1 MINEIQLKNRLL
13 AAYEFFDKAGHD
25 RNKSR
30 ICQLAHKLGMRE
42 FGVAFAGH
50 FSAGKS
56 RMINT
61 LCGADLL
68 PSSPVPTSANLV
80 RVHSGE
86 EYARVFFRHEKPRRY
101 LAPYDYDMVR
111 GFCKDGD
118 QVTIIELSHKGID
131 LPEQVV
137 IMDTPGI
144 DSADD
149 AHRLATEDALHMADM
164 IFYVMDYNH
173 VQSEL
178 NFSFTRELTKAGKEV
193 YLVINQID
201 KHTSSELTFDS
212 FKNGI
217 KQAFSAWGVEPAG
230 IYYTSLKEFNHPE
243 NQLQEL
249 QDMLWA
255 RIELRDQLMIDSVLA
270 SLQKICDEYH
280 KEQSSLAREE
290 LSEAMSVFDG
300 IGERELAALRAD
312 YHSLKTERDS
322 LFEDW
327 GPDYDEAVERIL
339 SNAYLMPT
347 STRDLAASYLESCQD
362 DFKVGFFNRQ
372 KKTEAERNRRLEIF
386 FGDVKEKAR
395 TQIEWH
401 LKTFLL
407 DFARKRGIAADD
419 YMQSV
424 QQMELPVPVELLSAA
439 MRDGAKLTQDGSYVM
454 NYTGNVAEGIKKQ
467 ARIIAGTYK
476 DKLKELTKEKAQVRS
491 RTIDSQLE
499 QMGAYPEAIDR
510 LEESE
515 GRLAG
520 LEKELAVLMDCSQ
533 DERFIISGAVKAHE
547 DVHGIFEIKAFEEE
561 IVSSDGLTSSE
572 GQAVKQSRYD
582 ASLPVANYG
591 SDADK
596 VDTEPAAYA
605 DGSVQMKA
613 MAEKFRLCADLISP
627 LPGMKRL
634 SGELKDRAERL
645 DKHGFMVTLF
655 GAFSAGKSSFANSLL
670 GERLLPVSPNP
681 TTAAINK
688 IMPVDEEHP
697 HGTVRIKL
705 KDEAMLLA
713 DVNHALKAF
722 KYEISSLDEAGELL
736 GRVLADSKVSRQR
749 QKSFLK
755 AFRDGYHKQASR
767 LGKIM
772 TKGLDD
778 FAAYAA
784 EEDKSCFVEWIE
796 VYYDCSFTRQGI
808 TLVDTPGADSINA
821 RHTDMSFSF
830 IRQSD
835 VVLFVT
841 YYNHAFSRADR
852 EFLIQLGRVKDA
864 FQLDKMFFI
873 VNAIDLAENQE
884 EADGVLEYVR
894 QQMKKYGVRKPQLHP
909 LSSQQIL
916 KEKLE
921 GETKQYPFEK
931 DFYSF
936 VFNDLTGIVLDAARQ
951 EYDRC
956 LKLVDE
962 LIEASQEDEAG
973 KKHRIVLLK
982 EHKANA
988 LDIVNGLT
996 SHEISLRQ
1004 RQELSELIFYVKQ
1017 RTFLRYIDFF
1027 REAFNPA
1034 DIRSGGNVN
1043 QMLEDCLRQ
1052 LLDNIGFDLAQELRA
1067 TSLRMDNFLQKTFKR
1082 WHSNLLARLKEV
1094 DREIALS
1101 EPELKLDAGLEF
1113 ETAFQKISINKFSQA
1128 MASFKNPRVF
1138 FEEGGSAVM
1147 AEAVGD
1153 ILSAEA
1159 DKYLE
1164 QERIRLEKAFEEA
1177 IDKSFASELAEMR
1190 DELEAFYAG
1199 HLSALEGA
1207 IAPAELIAIRNRL

>member
-230 IYYTSLKEFNHPE
+230 IYYTSLKELNHPE

-401 LKTFLL
+401 LQTFLL

-419 YMQSV
+419 YM
-424 QQMELPVPVELLSAA
+424 
-439 MRDGAKLTQDGSYVM
+439 
-454 NYTGNVAEGIKKQ
+454 
-467 ARIIAGTYK
+467 
-476 DKLKELTKEKAQVRS
+476 
-491 RTIDSQLE
+491 
-499 QMGAYPEAIDR
+499 
-510 LEESE
+510 
-515 GRLAG
+515 
-520 LEKELAVLMDCSQ
+520 
-533 DERFIISGAVKAHE
+533 
-547 DVHGIFEIKAFEEE
+547 
-561 IVSSDGLTSSE
+561 
-572 GQAVKQSRYD
+572 
-582 ASLPVANYG
+582 
-591 SDADK
+591 
-596 VDTEPAAYA
+596 
-605 DGSVQMKA
+605 
-613 MAEKFRLCADLISP
+613 
-627 LPGMKRL
+627 
-634 SGELKDRAERL
+634 
-645 DKHGFMVTLF
+645 
-655 GAFSAGKSSFANSLL
+655 
-670 GERLLPVSPNP
+670 
-681 TTAAINK
+681 
-688 IMPVDEEHP
+688 
-697 HGTVRIKL
+697 HGT
-705 KDEAMLLA
+705 
-713 DVNHALKAF
+713 
-722 KYEISSLDEAGELL
+722 
-736 GRVLADSKVSRQR
+736 
-749 QKSFLK
+749 KS
-755 AFRDGYHKQASR
+755 
-767 LGKIM
+767 
-772 TKGLDD
+772 
-778 FAAYAA
+778 
-784 EEDKSCFVEWIE
+784 
-796 VYYDCSFTRQGI
+796 
-808 TLVDTPGADSINA
+808 
-821 RHTDMSFSF
+821 
-830 IRQSD
+830 
-835 VVLFVT
+835 
-841 YYNHAFSRADR
+841 
-852 EFLIQLGRVKDA
+852 
-864 FQLDKMFFI
+864 
-873 VNAIDLAENQE
+873 
-884 EADGVLEYVR
+884 
-894 QQMKKYGVRKPQLHP
+894 
-909 LSSQQIL
+909 
-916 KEKLE
+916 
-921 GETKQYPFEK
+921 
-931 DFYSF
+931 
-936 VFNDLTGIVLDAARQ
+936 
-951 EYDRC
+951 
-956 LKLVDE
+956 
-962 LIEASQEDEAG
+962 
-973 KKHRIVLLK
+973 
-982 EHKANA
+982 
-988 LDIVNGLT
+988 
-996 SHEISLRQ
+996 
-1004 RQELSELIFYVKQ
+1004 
-1017 RTFLRYIDFF
+1017 
-1027 REAFNPA
+1027 
-1034 DIRSGGNVN
+1034 
-1043 QMLEDCLRQ
+1043 
-1052 LLDNIGFDLAQELRA
+1052 
-1067 TSLRMDNFLQKTFKR
+1067 
-1082 WHSNLLARLKEV
+1082 
-1094 DREIALS
+1094 
-1101 EPELKLDAGLEF
+1101 
-1113 ETAFQKISINKFSQA
+1113 
-1128 MASFKNPRVF
+1128 
-1138 FEEGGSAVM
+1138 
-1147 AEAVGD
+1147 
-1153 ILSAEA
+1153 
-1159 DKYLE
+1159 
-1164 QERIRLEKAFEEA
+1164 
-1177 IDKSFASELAEMR
+1177 
-1190 DELEAFYAG
+1190 
-1199 HLSALEGA
+1199 
-1207 IAPAELIAIRNRL
+1207 